1 MITGSNSKNARNGKI
16 EDRAYELVKP
26 IIEENGYTLWDVCF
40 EKEGAMWYLRIL
52 FDKEGGMDSDE
63 CEEISRPLN
72 ELIDRQD
79 FIGNIDMLEIGTPG
93 LSKKLR
99 KPEHFE
105 ACTGEKIRVTVRD
118 EKGKEISVFGVL
130 SAYDREKNEITLETD
145 GENRIM
151 CVSDCVK
158 INSDL

>member
-1 MITGSNSKNARNGKI
+1 MTGNSAKKPQNGKI

-26 IIEENGYTLWDVCF
+26 FIEEKGYNLWDVCF

-72 ELIDRQD
+72 ELIDKQD

-99 KPEHFE
+99 KPEHFK
-105 ACTGEKIRVTVRD
+105 ACTGERIRATVRD
-118 EKGKEISVFGVL
+118 EKGKEVSVFGTL
-130 SAYDREKNEITLETD
+130 EAYDEEKNEITLVSEGETTVLH
-145 GENRIM
+145 IP
-151 CVSDCVK
+151 DCVK
-158 INSDL
+158 VNSDL